1 MSHLIK
7 NYRKDWMS
15 VLDHT
20 NGPSV
25 LLNDKVRPGCVWWVN
40 NKNTEDETNLIK
52 KNRPFLILNVTQ
64 GYSTYKVTG
73 IMLQSRQHFLTSK
86 YEYIIDRL
94 NDGRYSVADVSNVTT
109 IDVEDL
115 SSYMYEAP
123 PQVMRVVRGMVA
135 ELANPNNEKRY
146 GQVWQMGNQD
156 YLIYRVSENPVT
168 HNKKVTVLPVVNRR
182 SEEVGLCDVVI
193 GSVTTDSSVVKVVTV
208 GTESVKNPEELTT
221 YKYAVSDI
229 CIGKLNEGI
238 NKVNSM
244 KQMILSDTVME
255 QVGRMLNY
263 SLPRNQSEYAYKPI
277 YNRKVSGPSQ
287 VKVDSPKP
295 IKNNNTNRPKPR
307 YTRK

>member
-1 MSHLIK
+1 
-7 NYRKDWMS
+7 MS

-25 LLNDKVRPGCVWWVN
+25 LLNDRVKPGCIWWVN
-40 NKNTEDETNLIK
+40 NKNTDDETNLIK

-73 IMLQSRQHFLTSK
+73 IMLQSRQHFLTGK

-94 NDGRYSVADVSNVTT
+94 NDGRYSVVDVSNVTT

-115 SSYMYEAP
+115 FSYMYEAP

-146 GQVWQMGNQD
+146 GQVWQMGNRD
-156 YLIYRVSENPVT
+156 YLIYRISENPVT
-168 HNKKVTVLPVVNRR
+168 YTKKATMLPITHKN
-182 SEEVGLCDVVI
+182 SSDIGLCDVVI
-193 GSVTTDSSVVKVVTV
+193 GSVTTDSNSVKVVTV
-208 GTESVKNPEELTT
+208 GTELTVNLDELVL
-221 YKYAVSDI
+221 YKYTVSDI
-229 CIGKLNEGI
+229 VIGKLNEGI

-244 KQMILSDTVME
+244 KKMILSDTVME
-255 QVGRMLNY
+255 QVGKMLRY
-263 SLPRNQSEYAYKPI
+263 SLPKQDSLDYIYKPI
-277 YNRKVSGPSQ
+277 YNKHTSGPSQ
-287 VKVDSPKP
+287 VKVDCPKP
-295 IKNNNTNRPKPR
+295 IKNDTNRSRPR